1 MNPLEVLSRS
11 RALWNRERLDLESD
25 EILAQI
31 LDRGSLEDWRALYQ
45 LLGAEGD
52 QARRLR
58 QRVHAVLFKVP
69 TGRPHFW
76 LAVLAELG
84 HAVDWAREPKRD
96 PGEVEL

>member
-11 RALWNRERLDLESD
+11 RALWNRDRLDLESE

-45 LLGAEGD
+45 LLRVEGD
-52 QARRLR
+52 EGRRLR
-58 QRVHAVLFKVP
+58 ERVHAVLLKVP

-76 LAVLAELG
+76 LAVLAGLG
-84 HAVDWAREPKRD
+84 HPVDWARQPERD
-96 PGEVEL
+96 PGEVQF